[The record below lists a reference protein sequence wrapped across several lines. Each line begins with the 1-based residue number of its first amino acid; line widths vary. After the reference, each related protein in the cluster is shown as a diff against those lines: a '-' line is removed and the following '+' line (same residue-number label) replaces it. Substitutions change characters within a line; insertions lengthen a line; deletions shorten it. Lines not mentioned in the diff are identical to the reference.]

1 MDLFKPKAYIL
12 FRFIFDEDKES
23 NQKYLYRTYGFL
35 KEYAIIMWKKVT

>member
-12 FRFIFDEDKES
+12 LRVFLKIK
-23 NQKYLYRTYGFL
+23 NQIKKYLYRTYGFL